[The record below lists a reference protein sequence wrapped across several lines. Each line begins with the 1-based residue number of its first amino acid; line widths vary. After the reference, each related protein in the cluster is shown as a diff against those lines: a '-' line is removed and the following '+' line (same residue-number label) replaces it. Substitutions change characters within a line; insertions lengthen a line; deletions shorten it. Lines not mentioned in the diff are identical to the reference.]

1 MKILETEKRSCHQ
14 RHDSCHPGAKMA
26 NAKIKTVSLGP
37 AASHHSSPT
46 EHHRISLQHDYPIK
60 CLIYKIPFNLRNEFR
75 RQIAELE
82 KTGIISKSNSQ
93 YNTPALFVK
102 QKEKWRL
109 VLDFRKLNEITL
121 TQDFVIPTLDDI
133 LHEISGSN
141 YFSALDMKSAFN
153 QIPLHFADRLKTAFS
168 TPDGDKYE
176 FNRLCFGLKN
186 SPKAFQSIA
195 QEVLGDLLHNG
206 ALVYIDDIILF
217 TKTIDEHFELLVTP
231 EGILIDKDK
240 SVSINEFPVLT
251 DQKQIKSFLGCCNF
265 YRRYIKNFAKRALPL
280 TNLLRKDTPFEWTSE
295 TQEAFDDIKKAILNP
310 PVLALPNPDAE
321 LQITTDASS
330 CSIGAV
336 LEQKY
341 PNSEVKP
348 LYFFQRN

>member
-1 MKILETEKRSCHQ
+1 MQVHN
-14 RHDSCHPGAKMA
+14 A
-26 NAKIKTVSLGP
+26 NDQLLQS
-37 AASHHSSPT
+37 
-46 EHHRISLQHDYPIK
+46 RFISG
-60 CLIYKIPFNLRNEFR
+60 LRNDIR
-75 RQIAELE
+75 RFVLARDPINLEESINAALNEEQNVKLNQIANDER
-82 KTGIISKSNSQ
+82 T
-93 YNTPALFVK
+93 
-102 QKEKWRL
+102 
-109 VLDFRKLNEITL
+109 DFRKLNEITL
-121 TQDFVIPTLDDI
+121 TQDFVIPTLNDI

-153 QIPLHFADRLKTAFS
+153 QIPLHFADRHKTAFS

-186 SPKAFQSIA
+186 SSKAFQSIA

-217 TKTIDEHFELLVTP
+217 TKTIDEHFELLGKGFERFERIHLKFNPSKCQFLTKSCKFLGFVVTP
-231 EGILIDKDK
+231 EGILIDKEK
-240 SVSINEFPVLT
+240 SVSIYEFPVPT

-265 YRRYIKNFAKRALPL
+265 YRRYIKNFAKRAFPL
-280 TNLLRKDTPFEWTSE
+280 TNLLSKDTPFEWTSE

-310 PVLALPNPDAE
+310 PVLALPDPDAE

-330 CSIGAV
+330 RGIGAV